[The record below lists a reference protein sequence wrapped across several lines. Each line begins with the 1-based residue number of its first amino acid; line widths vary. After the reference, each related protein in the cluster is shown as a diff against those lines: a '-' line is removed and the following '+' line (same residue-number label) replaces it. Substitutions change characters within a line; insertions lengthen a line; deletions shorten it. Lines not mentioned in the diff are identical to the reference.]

1 MSENVKHTILRFALV
16 FGVISVMFVVV
27 FLRIISLQTVHRAE
41 LEAMVADRDS
51 VYKTIPAVRGNIF
64 DCDGRLLATSV
75 PQYSIHMDTRVEALH
90 LDKGKTFYL

>member
-16 FGVISVMFVVV
+16 FGVILVMFVVV

-75 PQYSIHMDTRVEALH
+75 PQ
-90 LDKGKTFYL
+90 